1 MDVLG
6 SHPSCWVVGGW
17 KFFGWWH
24 KKVYATIFVDSEE
37 AEFMGYFTV
46 GLHLPQRRSSGCEA
60 GEGKLGFFI
69 EGED

>member
-1 MDVLG
+1 M
-6 SHPSCWVVGGW
+6 
-17 KFFGWWH
+17 
-24 KKVYATIFVDSEE
+24 YATIFVDSEE